1 MHYVDFDKCQS
12 DILDFT
18 PGVRQ
23 ESIIFYDDRFII
35 YIYMYLYATCHINDI
50 ISSSGSIYVKKYYLQ
65 IFIKFIKSNFIVF
78 RQKLLFS

>member
-18 PGVRQ
+18 TGVRQ

-35 YIYMYLYATCHINDI
+35 YICICMLRA
-50 ISSSGSIYVKKYYLQ
+50 ISSTLLALVDH
-65 IFIKFIKSNFIVF
+65 FI
-78 RQKLLFS
+78 LFFPDDTTLITISQDTEFEK